1 MRKGEMAHLEW
12 TDINWMRRQIHI
24 QPKKDW
30 RPKSA
35 RPRTIEINAHAM
47 EALQEA
53 KRRNEKRVPP
63 SLLVFPGRKG
73 YLGDIRDGLN
83 HACDRAGIERVTVH
97 QLRHTCASLMV
108 MKGSDLPS
116 VAATLGHRDIT
127 TTMIYSHLTQDHIK
141 SQMNKLDRVKVP
153 AICPKSAQNP
163 LKVKKGNPRK
173 TGFPLKFAM
182 VPKAGFEPA
191 RVSPPPP
198 QDGVSASSTTSARC
212 RKNILIHAT
221 AENQDEEYGRAWRRH
236 GDKRFFCS
244 NRPHPCTL
252 FRKILFL
259 AGDAHGTG
267 RSAAPRR
274 TVP

>member
-1 MRKGEMAHLEW
+1 MIQFLTFTGVRKGEMAHLEW
-12 TDINWMRRQIHI
+12 TDIKWLRRQIHI

-30 RPKSA
+30 SPKSA

-47 EALQEA
+47 DALQEA
-53 KRRNEKRVPP
+53 HRRNQKRTPP

-116 VAATLGHRDIT
+116 VAATLGHRDIA
-127 TTMIYSHLTQDHIK
+127 TTMIYTHLTRDHIK
-141 SQMNKLDRVKVP
+141 SQMNKLDGVAVP
-153 AICPKSAQNP
+153 KICPKSAQKSKKIK
-163 LKVKKGNPRK
+163 KVKPVK
-173 TGFPLKFAM
+173 TGIPFGIAV

-198 QDGVSASSTTSARC
+198 QAALPLT
-212 RKNILIHAT
+212 
-221 AENQDEEYGRAWRRH
+221 RH
-236 GDKRFFCS
+236 YNPF
-244 NRPHPCTL
+244 HY
-252 FRKILFL
+252 
-259 AGDAHGTG
+259 
-267 RSAAPRR
+267 
-274 TVP
+274 